1 MDEHYSGVFVHQSFF
16 KYHGPDRKAGKV
28 KKKRKTQKCSF
39 SASEKKNFN
48 KNIAFFFEI
57 LFETL

>member
-39 SASEKKNFN
+39 SAFE
-48 KNIAFFFEI
+48 KNILIKILHFFFN
-57 LFETL
+57 FV